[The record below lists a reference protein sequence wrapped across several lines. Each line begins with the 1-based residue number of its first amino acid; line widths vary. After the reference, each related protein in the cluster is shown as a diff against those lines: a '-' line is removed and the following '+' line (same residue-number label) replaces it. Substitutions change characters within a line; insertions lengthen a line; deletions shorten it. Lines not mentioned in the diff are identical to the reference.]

1 MLHRGNNVRVRFLP
15 TGFLLLALAFF
26 LAPSFSFGQTLNA
39 SLSGTVT
46 DSSGAVIPGTSVTAI
61 NTATGIA
68 TKTTSDAAGSYTFP
82 SLPAGNYDLTF
93 QKEGFTET
101 VQHGVILQ
109 VDQHP
114 ILNSTLN
121 VGSVSQ
127 EVEVVSQ
134 VPIVSTETATVG
146 TVIDTRQVVDLP
158 LNLREFGSLATLVPG
173 AITDNGGFASST
185 FGSPFSQT
193 SYNSNGNRSSSNNF
207 LIDGVMSRNLTFG
220 GFALSPPPDAIQE
233 FNLETNIYDASFG
246 MTAGSTI
253 NLATKSG
260 SNQIHGAAYDFLRNS
275 DLDARNFFALNST
288 NPVTGAEIPGS
299 ARPAF
304 RRNQFGGALG
314 GPIKKDKSF
323 WFVNYE
329 GLRRV
334 EGEEALTT
342 VPTPEEL
349 TGNLGAALTGK
360 MVNLCGGGGPA
371 NLNFDS
377 GQLFEPGTI
386 TSYTCPAGSVNAGNS
401 ILVGTPVPGNVITTI
416 DPVAA
421 HTLSLN
427 PFPAPNYPTVTN
439 YDQTAPLTER
449 DDQFIVRF
457 DQNFSEKDQ
466 LFARY
471 MFGQSTWNDPYSG
484 YSVLPTF
491 GDKLYFRGQNM
502 ALGWT
507 HSFSPTLLDEV
518 RIAFQRD
525 WDNNNCASCPRAPNF
540 MSAFGVQGLTGYSPT
555 SIGFP
560 IFGFNNYST
569 IGDSEYR
576 PVISPDMIETYA
588 DGLTWTHG
596 KHTTHVGAQLQFFQ
610 ILGEQ
615 AAVSPHGELGF
626 FANYSSLN
634 GEVTPSIPIGGSAVG
649 VADIA
654 DFLQGYPS
662 YGTDQ
667 IRYLGTNQAGG
678 KFWSF
683 YGQDDWKVRSNLT
696 LNLGLRWEYRG
707 FPYDKRGNYVTLA
720 PLDAPFSGPGDAV
733 LVSALPNAENDAFCS
748 NPQFAFLISPTTG
761 QCLLANSA
769 LRSALGFTG
778 GTRRTA
784 VFPDHKDFDPR
795 IGLAWRPMNTD
806 KFVVRAGAG
815 VFTDM
820 PNFNNQHFV
829 NNNPL
834 TGTSILYNVSGV
846 VPPGV
851 VNGQTVT
858 SENVLSAGGI
868 PPLSEQFVSLYVSP
882 HYKDPQV
889 VEYSF
894 GIQSQLAQNWA
905 VEANYVGNKGYYLGD
920 LHLPGNQPMP
930 TPPDPTST
938 FAARQQ
944 ANRPYPDFGEML
956 YTSANAKSNYNS
968 LQLKLTK
975 RFNQGFTFLASYT
988 WQVALDDNEG
998 DEGFGGGVGNTDGQ
1012 NDNCIPCNY
1021 GPSYSDAHQR
1031 FVISG
1036 VWQLPFG
1043 VGQRYGNKKGIV
1055 DEVIGGWRASGIYSY
1070 QTGFP
1075 FTVISG
1081 TGIDYSGSQTANL
1094 YADRVCNGN
1103 NGPKTVEE
1111 YYKID
1116 CFSIAGLA
1124 AAQDNAPRFGNQQR
1138 GDLIGPPFSDMDF
1151 ALLKDFSITE
1161 KYKLQFRA
1169 ETYNTINHTSF
1180 NNPNSY
1186 MPQTYPSA
1194 IGPLGQLTSTSNNNR
1209 EIQFALKF
1217 LF

>member
-1 MLHRGNNVRVRFLP
+1 MLHLGSNVRVRSLS
-15 TGFLLLALAFF
+15 TGFLLLALAVF
-26 LAPSFSFGQTLNA
+26 LAPPFSFGQTLNA

-46 DSSGAVIPGTSVTAI
+46 DSSGAVIPGTSVTAT
-61 NTATGIA
+61 NTETGIA

-82 SLPAGNYDLTF
+82 SLPPGNYDLTF

-109 VDQHP
+109 VDQHA
-114 ILNSTLN
+114 ILNSALN

-127 EVEVVSQ
+127 QVEVTSQ

-173 AITDNGGFASST
+173 TMTDNGGFASST

-233 FNLETNIYDASFG
+233 FNLETNNYDASFG

-275 DLDARNFFALNST
+275 DLDARNFFALDQS

-342 VPTPEEL
+342 VPTPAEL
-349 TGNLGAALTGK
+349 SGNFGAALTGNTI
-360 MVNLCGGGGPA
+360 NLCGAGGPA

-377 GQLFEPGTI
+377 GQIFSPATL
-386 TSYTCPAGSVNAGNS
+386 SAYTCPAGSANAGSS
-401 ILVGTPVPGNVITTI
+401 ILVGTPVPGNIITSI

-427 PFPAPNYPTVTN
+427 PFPAANYPTGTN
-439 YDQTAPLTER
+439 FAQTSPITER

-484 YSVLPTF
+484 YSILPTF

-502 ALGWT
+502 AVGWT
-507 HSFSPTLLDEV
+507 HSFNPSLLNEV
-518 RIAFQRD
+518 RLAFQRD

-540 MSAFGVQGLTGYSPT
+540 MSAFGIQNLNGYSAN

-560 IFGFNNYST
+560 IFSFVNFST

-576 PVISPDMIETYA
+576 PVISPDMVQTYG
-588 DGLTWTHG
+588 DNITWTHG
-596 KHTTHVGAQLQFFQ
+596 KHTTRVGANLQFWQVF
-610 ILGEQ
+610 GEQ
-615 AAVSPHGELGF
+615 AAFSPHGQLGF
-626 FANYSSLN
+626 DGQYSGLN
-634 GEVTPSIPIGGSAVG
+634 GEVTPAIPINGTSVH
-649 VADIA
+649 VADLA
-654 DFLQGYPS
+654 DFLQGYPNS
-662 YGTDQ
+662 ANETL
-667 IRYLGTNQAGG
+667 RYLGTEQAGG

-683 YGQDDWKVRSNLT
+683 YGQDDWKVRPNLT

-707 FPYDKRGNYVTLA
+707 FPFDKRNNFVTFVGTGPA
-720 PLDAPFSGPGDAV
+720 FSGPGDGV
-733 LVSALPNAENDAFCS
+733 LVSAEPDAVNDAYCS
-748 NPQFAFLISPTTG
+748 NPQYAFLLSPENG
-761 QCLLANSA
+761 SCLLASSA

-778 GTRRTA
+778 GTRRSL

-795 IGLAWRPMNTD
+795 LGIAWRPMNTD
-806 KFVVRAGAG
+806 KLVIRAGVG
-815 VFTDM
+815 VFTDL

-834 TGTSILYNVSGV
+834 NGTSILFNAPGAAPPV
-846 VPPGV
+846 VT
-851 VNGQTVT
+851 NGSLVT
-858 SENVLSAGGI
+858 SGNALAAGGT
-868 PPLSEQFVSLYVSP
+868 PALSEQFISLYVSP
-882 HYKDPQV
+882 HYKDPQII
-889 VEYSF
+889 EYSF

-905 VEANYVGNKGYYLGD
+905 VEVDYVGNKGYFLGD
-920 LHLPGNQPMP
+920 LHLPGNQPAP
-930 TPPDPTST
+930 TPPNGSL
-938 FAARQQ
+938 Q
-944 ANRPYPDFGEML
+944 ADRPYPDFGTML
-956 YTSANAKSNYNS
+956 FTSANAKGNYNA
-968 LQLKLTK
+968 LQMKLTK
-975 RFNQGFTFLASYT
+975 RFSSGFTFLASYT
-988 WQVALDDNEG
+988 WQAALDDNEG
-998 DEGFGGGVGNTDGQ
+998 DEGFGGGIGNGDGQ

-1031 FVISG
+1031 FVVSG

-1043 VGQRYGNKKGIV
+1043 VGQRYGNQKGIV
-1055 DEVIGGWRASGIYSY
+1055 DELIGGWRASGIYSY

-1075 FTVISG
+1075 MTILSPV
-1081 TGIDYSGSQTANL
+1081 DYSNSLTAGL

-1103 NGPKTVEE
+1103 NGPKTAAE
-1111 YYKID
+1111 YFNTS
-1116 CFSIAGLA
+1116 CFTLDALQAAETAGT
-1124 AAQDNAPRFGNQQR
+1124 PRFGMQQR
-1138 GDLIGPPFSDMDF
+1138 NDISGPPFSDLDF

-1169 ETYNTINHTSF
+1169 ESYNTINHASF
-1180 NNPNSY
+1180 GYPGATVTTA
-1186 MPQTYPSA
+1186 TY
-1194 IGPLGQLTSTSNNNR
+1194 GHLTYTSNINR